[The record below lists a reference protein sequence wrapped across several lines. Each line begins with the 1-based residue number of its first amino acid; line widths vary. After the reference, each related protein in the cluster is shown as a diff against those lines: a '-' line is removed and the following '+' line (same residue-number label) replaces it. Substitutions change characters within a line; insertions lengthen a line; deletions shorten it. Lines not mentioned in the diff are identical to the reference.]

1 MFYNHKFYY
10 KKKYNMN
17 KYNIINGIIEKE
29 PEFVFNGNDIK
40 FICAICN
47 MTYSKFQMYTKL
59 ICKKCRNRK

>member
-1 MFYNHKFYY
+1 
-10 KKKYNMN
+10 MN